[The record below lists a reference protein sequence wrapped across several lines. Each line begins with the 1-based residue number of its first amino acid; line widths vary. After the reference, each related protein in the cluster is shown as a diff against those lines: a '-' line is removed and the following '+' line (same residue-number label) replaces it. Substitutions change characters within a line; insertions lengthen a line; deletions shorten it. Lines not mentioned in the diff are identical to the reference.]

1 MLNYAVEVVFVIDP
15 NGNECAFVTARDDNR
30 TDKALAVEVPR
41 YFKSSEYKFV
51 RKIVVAD
58 GLSKDQAEQG
68 RKDQLAVY
76 ERCSKQILNVKDAA
90 SEFVA

>member
-41 YFKSSEYKFV
+41 YFSPEHKFV

>member
-15 NGNECAFVTARDDNR
+15 NGNECVFVTARDDNR

-41 YFKSSEYKFV
+41 YFTSAHKFV

>member
-41 YFKSSEYKFV
+41 YFGGEYKFV

-58 GLSKDQAEQG
+58 SLSKDQAEQG